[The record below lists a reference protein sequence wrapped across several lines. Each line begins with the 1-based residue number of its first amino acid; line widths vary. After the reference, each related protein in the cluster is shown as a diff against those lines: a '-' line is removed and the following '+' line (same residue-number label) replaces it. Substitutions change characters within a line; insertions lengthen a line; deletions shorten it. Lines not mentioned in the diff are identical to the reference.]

1 MNNDNSTKQLHS
13 NKNEIQ
19 NNIQDSAIKK
29 YNKNIQRNVKPK
41 YELNLSDYFK
51 LLKHKEKPS
60 MKKKLNKKQTKKIDI
75 NKSHKS
81 ISNKS
86 NMSNKSNEIST
97 KNRKSCSNNIKQNK
111 KEKNNSPDLDL
122 KFMNNES
129 EKIFNKRIIKHK
141 MIKNKLPST
150 NNTTI
155 KKTAIKKL
163 IKNMSCK
170 NFNNTKLKKI
180 YDLEEIG
187 KEKEEDLHN
196 IGKFLVS
203 SKYFEK
209 VKFNRYK
216 YYNINNNYYIDG
228 RRQRIEDYLNKMIFE
243 KYKVIKP
250 LRMTERIFYKE
261 EDEKTNKEQNDINI
275 SNNLFYSD
283 YNRQNKYFKDIN
295 NFLFNESSNYNGYN
309 NTKLPKNKNLTQYY
323 KNIKKISNSRKNLMI
338 DNYFD
343 TNRKEYSLLDFN
355 FSLFHRNKSKKN
367 KNK

>member
-1 MNNDNSTKQLHS
+1 MNNDNSTKLLHS

-51 LLKHKEKPS
+51 LLKHKEKPT

-97 KNRKSCSNNIKQNK
+97 
-111 KEKNNSPDLDL
+111 KNNSPDLDL

-338 DNYFD
+338 DDYFD
-343 TNRKEYSLLDFN
+343 PNRKEYSLLDFN